1 MTIYA
6 TKWTPFRLAQTLRCL
21 QQGALNVGNTRQNR
35 ANLLALAI
43 AQANLLLSGAGWA
56 KWRVG
61 NASRTSGSA
70 LLINVP
76 AVPGF
81 VASVGTNDSEV

>member
-1 MTIYA
+1 MTIHA

-21 QQGALNVGNTRQNR
+21 QQGALNIGNDAQNR
-35 ANLLALAI
+35 AHLLALAI

-61 NASRTSGSA
+61 ATSRTSGSA
-70 LLINVP
+70 LLINVQ
-76 AVPGF
+76 AVPGYTPP
-81 VASVGTNDSEV
+81 VGTSD